1 MGKWFRHAERRAD
14 PCLALC
20 RSITRPVILGSSQHA
35 RRRSAQVCRCCAL
48 AQTTFRRLLLNKCQE
63 EFEEGDAAIKAV
75 DAREKAAAAAEA
87 QNVHAP
93 LKLCRFWKCWICC
106 VHKKASVC
114 GLSEVLTLGLLASTD
129 TALGGRR
136 A

>member
-1 MGKWFRHAERRAD
+1 M
-14 PCLALC
+14 P
-20 RSITRPVILGSSQHA
+20 LGSSVTKSQ
-35 RRRSAQVCRCCAL
+35 CCAL

-93 LKLCRFWKCWICC
+93 FKLCCFNKCWICC
-106 VHKKASVC
+106 VHKNALVC
-114 GLSEVLTLGLLASTD
+114 GLLEVLMLGLLASTEIAWVVAGLD
-129 TALGGRR
+129 RGQGGGEGGW
-136 A
+136 